1 MRFVRLLLVE
11 EGAVMVRAA
20 GNMLWEAEPDLLLN
34 VAESDTHCLSLL
46 QANPAD
52 LVVAD
57 AASIKMPLES
67 FIHQVQSLCPAARVL
82 LLHAWA
88 ANPVNS
94 ESQRIQAY
102 RGVAK
107 RLAEGR
113 ASGRSVIEIFA
124 RFCFSSAGQLL
135 LSDLVY
141 QDLTQSLHQLLQE
154 TRAAAVYLTDS
165 NARVLS
171 RAETTLKITTSQVAA
186 ILENSLSRIYE
197 TGQLPGHGLES
208 MHLVYRGVDKKNMVM
223 FKVSGQL
230 LLFLMVDRGGSDSYF
245 EAVWNSSFQ
254 AVAQLRHLLN
264 GGFGKTAPFAGVDQR
279 VKQSSLPASGST
291 DALKNIPAQPSIL
304 DSSDAEKPAY
314 RVLL

>member
-11 EGAVMVRAA
+11 DGAVLVRAA

-34 VAESDTHCLSLL
+34 VAANDAQCLSML

-52 LVVAD
+52 LVIAD
-57 AASIKMPLES
+57 AAVIAQPLPVFLE
-67 FIHQVQSLCPAARVL
+67 QVAQLSPGARVV
-82 LLHAWA
+82 LLHAWGS
-88 ANPVNS
+88 NPATT

-102 RGVAK
+102 RILSK
-107 RLAEGR
+107 RLADGR
-113 ASGRSVIEIFA
+113 ASKREVSESFA
-124 RFCFSSAGQLL
+124 RFCFSAAGQLL
-135 LSDLVY
+135 LSDQIY
-141 QDLTQSLHQLLQE
+141 QDVSQSLAQLMQE
-154 TRAAAVYLTDS
+154 TGAAAVFLTDS

-171 RAETTLKITTSQVAA
+171 RVETVLKISPEQISA
-186 ILENSLSRIYE
+186 ILQNSLSRIYE

-208 MHLVYRGVDKKNMVM
+208 VHLAYRGIERKNMYM

-230 LLFLMVDRGGSDSYF
+230 LLFLLVDSSGSDSYF

-264 GGFGKTAPFAGVDQR
+264 GGFGKTAPFAGIDQR
-279 VKQSSLPASGST
+279 VKQSSTPPTGKTGPLVPGSS
-291 DALKNIPAQPSIL
+291 QPG
-304 DSSDAEKPAY
+304 DPDHPDPEKPAY